1 MVYATL
7 LLAFVITP
15 GFLAAGAALAAI
27 PIIIHILN
35 RRRFKVVQWAAMEY
49 LLQAMRKNRRR
60 VKFEQMLLLA
70 TRCALLVLL
79 GLALAR
85 PLGCTGNQLA
95 AAAGSQAALHV
106 FVIDNSY
113 SMGYEHDRPNGR
125 THFDQAKILAKQQIE
140 KLTGGSDSV
149 AIVAAARPKTS
160 PDGVTPESQI
170 VLHPGFDIEAAR
182 LAVDRLELS
191 NSGTDIPGAL
201 AAALAMARDD
211 RQKQPTKFLY
221 ILSDSTRSAWEDP
234 RQAEQLK
241 QVGRELETAYGRGR
255 IRLNDLSRPGQW
267 NYAVLGVRPDGALVT
282 TAFHSDFLADVRGF
296 GQGGDAFVQWKWDEK
311 LLPESGKVR
320 PDPATPPQ
328 VNTKVKTDQG
338 GPHVASVTL
347 VNDSAGNADRLK
359 ADNTHY
365 RVVEVAAE
373 LRVLIVEGERGTGA
387 LSGSGAFLDLALAPR
402 KEVGP
407 TGKIRTDSYV
417 APELITDGEL
427 GNKVLADY
435 RALILTNVASLS
447 NTQADQVEK
456 FVSDGGTLMVF
467 MGEQVNSDAYN
478 STLLP
483 RGLLPGKLIARK
495 VAADP
500 SNPFFLD
507 FNPSNPQHPVL
518 NVFRGEEKSGLDTA
532 RVFTYYQMELPP
544 DAKAETVLKYIAGS
558 GATAKPTNDPAITI
572 HHKGKGRV
580 VAVTTT
586 ANGDWNSLPPK
597 PAYIPL
603 VHELLAG
610 TVDVG
615 DRWMNLTVGQ
625 CLTTPPSL
633 KPGAAPALTMGKENF
648 PLEFVTDKD
657 GGSFYRSKA
666 LSKPGVYQLNA
677 GNATYP
683 VAVNVPADEA
693 DIRPLPQEAVRK
705 ALGEIDLQFFGDTT
719 PTYALARDDANDLG
733 WFVMLLVLGLVAFE
747 AFLAMAFGHYRRSS
761 VLRGSA
767 PTPASP

>member
-1 MVYATL
+1 MAFPTL
-7 LLAFVITP
+7 PLAFVITP
-15 GFLAAGAALAAI
+15 GFLAAGAVLASI

-35 RRRFKVVQWAAMEY
+35 RRRFKIVQWAAMEY

-60 VKFEQMLLLA
+60 IKFEQLLLLA
-70 TRCALLVLL
+70 TRCAVLVLL

-85 PLGCTGNQLA
+85 PLGCSGNSLV
-95 AAAGSQAALHV
+95 AAAGSQSALHV

-113 SMGYEHDRPNGR
+113 SMGYEHERPNAR
-125 THFDQAKILAKQQIE
+125 THFDQAKILAKQQID
-140 KLTGGSDSV
+140 KLAGGSDSV

-160 PDGVTPESQI
+160 ADGVTPESQI

-201 AAALAMARDD
+201 SAALAMARDEK
-211 RQKQPTKFLY
+211 QKQPARFLY

-234 RQAEQLK
+234 QEAEQLK
-241 QVGRELETAYGRGR
+241 QIGRELEGAFGRGR
-255 IRLNDLSRPGQW
+255 IRLNDLSRAGQW

-282 TAFHSDFLADVRGF
+282 TAFHSDFLADVKGF

-311 LLPESGKVR
+311 LLPESGRVK
-320 PDPATPPQ
+320 PDPNTPPQ
-328 VNTKVKTDQG
+328 INTKIRTEDQG
-338 GPHVASVTL
+338 GPHVLSVTL
-347 VNDSAGNADRLK
+347 VNDSAGSADRLK
-359 ADNTHY
+359 ADNTHH
-365 RVVEVAAE
+365 RVLEVAAE
-373 LRVLIVEGERGTGA
+373 LKVLIVEGERGPGA
-387 LSGSGAFLDLALAPR
+387 LSGSGSFLDLALAPGRAVGIR
-402 KEVGP
+402 K
-407 TGKIRTDSYV
+407 DSYV

-435 RALILTNVASLS
+435 RAVILTNVASLS

-456 FVSDGGTLMVF
+456 FVAGGGTLMIF
-467 MGEQVNSDAYN
+467 MGEQVHSDSYN

-483 RGLLPGKLIARK
+483 RGLIPGKLIARK
-495 VAADP
+495 TAADP

-507 FNPSNPQHPVL
+507 FNPSNPPHPVL

-544 DAKAETVLKYIAGS
+544 EAKAETVLKYVAGS
-558 GATAKPTNDPAITI
+558 GAAAKPTNDPAITI

-580 VAVTTT
+580 VTVTTT

-615 DRWMNLTVGQ
+615 DKWMNLTVGQ
-625 CLTTPPSL
+625 CLETPLSL
-633 KPGAAPALTMGKENF
+633 KPGAAPSLTLGKENF
-648 PLEFVTDKD
+648 PLEFVT
-657 GGSFYRSKA
+657 GREGESFYRSKA
-666 LSKPGVYQLNA
+666 LTKPGVYQLDIGSA
-677 GNATYP
+677 KLP

-693 DIRPLPQEAVRK
+693 DVRPLPQEAVRK
-705 ALGEIDLQFFGDTT
+705 ALGEIDLQLFGDTT
-719 PTYALARDDANDLG
+719 PTYALAREDANDLG

-761 VLRGSA
+761 VLRGPVSA
-767 PTPASP
+767 AAGGK